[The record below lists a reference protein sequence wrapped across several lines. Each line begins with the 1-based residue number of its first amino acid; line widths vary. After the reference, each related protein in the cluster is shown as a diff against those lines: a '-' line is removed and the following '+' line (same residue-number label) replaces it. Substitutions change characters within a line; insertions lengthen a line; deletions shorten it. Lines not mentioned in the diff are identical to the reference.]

1 MTQCHSGDATIIEGL
16 WAGRGKMLVCLH
28 LHLLKYLE
36 TLQVHPCRSWEPLP
50 FSEAKGQQVRPCR
63 YEEEPQRAFQKELE
77 PRVPPAPQGTL
88 KGRPETCSVYHEPC
102 WEAGVKGSPQLLSGI
117 IPPQRLCFCVFRY
130 RKENVLF
137 HCLPNG
143 PGLHGI
149 RHTMGWVTR
158 CRPPTAWTERHN
170 GVLSVCFKNPPMAL
184 FSQVNF
190 YTNAFYYQSVD
201 WRKEGE
207 KRKNRGGKKMKDCVP
222 WIIDLMISSTQR
234 PKTLN
239 DAPF

>member
-1 MTQCHSGDATIIEGL
+1 MTQCRSGDATIIEGL

-130 RKENVLF
+130 GKENVLF
-137 HCLPNG
+137 HCVPNG
-143 PGLHGI
+143 PGTSWHK
-149 RHTMGWVTR
+149 
-158 CRPPTAWTERHN
+158 AHN
-170 GVLSVCFKNPPMAL
+170 GLSYPVPPSNRLDRKAQRCLERLFQKPTNGLIFPSQLLHKCLLLSVRWLKERR
-184 FSQVNF
+184 
-190 YTNAFYYQSVD
+190 
-201 WRKEGE
+201 RKEKEQRRE
-207 KRKNRGGKKMKDCVP
+207 KNEGLYP
-222 WIIDLMISSTQR
+222 
-234 PKTLN
+234 LN
-239 DAPF
+239 YRSDD